1 MPTQIIM
8 DRRGD
13 TRHQFD
19 AADAARAEER
29 FRGLTQ
35 RGFKAIALG
44 ENGAENKLINEFDP
58 LVERTLFIPQLQG
71 G

>member
-1 MPTQIIM
+1 MLLMLLGQ
-8 DRRGD
+8 
-13 TRHQFD
+13 
-19 AADAARAEER
+19 ER

>member
-1 MPTQIIM
+1 MPIQIIM

-19 AADAARAEER
+19 ANDAARAEER

-58 LVERTLFIPQLQG
+58 SVERTLFIPQLQG